1 MASPLSDQN
10 LPPVDAGHVPM
21 TEEFGGFKRNMPA
34 PGPLIV
40 AMLLVGLAVGA
51 GIYFLRY
58 EPVAS
63 GAMGPAFAVDLPDHS
78 TVLVTV
84 QISVKNIS
92 KKPIFLKNVRVTV
105 RTNRGEFSDDFA
117 PVSDF
122 ERYFQAYPELR
133 QHSTEGLKRD
143 TRIAPGE
150 QASGTV
156 IVSFPLSKDAFDAR
170 QATTATVSFYDQK
183 PIVIK

>member
-1 MASPLSDQN
+1 MASQASDPNPQ
-10 LPPVDAGHVPM
+10 PADAGHVPM

-51 GIYFLRY
+51 GVYFLRY

-63 GAMGPAFAVDLPDHS
+63 GAVGSVFAVDLPDHS
-78 TVLVTV
+78 TVLASV

-92 KKPIFLKNVRVTV
+92 KKPLFLKNVRVTV
-105 RTNRGEFSDDFA
+105 RTSKGEFHDDFA

-122 ERYFQAYPELR
+122 ERYFQAYPDLR
-133 QHSTEGLKRD
+133 QHSTQGLARD

-156 IVSFPLSKDAFDAR
+156 IVAFPLSKDAFEAR
-170 QATTATVSFYDQK
+170 QATSATVSFYDQK
-183 PIVIK
+183 PIEIK